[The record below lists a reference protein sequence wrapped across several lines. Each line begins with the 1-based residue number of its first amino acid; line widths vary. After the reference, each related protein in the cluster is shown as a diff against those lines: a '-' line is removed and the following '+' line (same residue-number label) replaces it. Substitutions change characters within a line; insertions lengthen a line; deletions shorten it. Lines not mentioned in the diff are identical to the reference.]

1 MALGADACAVEQS
14 VLKALEGIERAPADL
29 PAAFAQP
36 AQAEQSFEEPMD
48 TAQGKLC
55 LLFTAGQPQRPEKL
69 SAARVAVA
77 LLGGTAT
84 SRLFVNVREKRSLCY
99 YCAASYASMA
109 GLLCIDSGVEHQN
122 AKAAKQAILEE
133 LDALKACSRVLFV
146 DTDALTPGFIPG
158 SCYAG
163 RGNTANARHWRMR

>member
-1 MALGADACAVEQS
+1 MPAVLRPSQPSGRKNRRGA
-14 VLKALEGIERAPADL
+14 GGGG
-29 PAAFAQP
+29 F
-36 AQAEQSFEEPMD
+36 
-48 TAQGKLC
+48 
-55 LLFTAGQPQRPEKL
+55 
-69 SAARVAVA
+69 

-133 LDALKACSRVLFV
+133 LDALKEGPITAKELT
-146 DTDALTPGFIPG
+146 DTSA
-158 SCYAG
+158 A
-163 RGNTANARHWRMR
+163 